1 LAAVLAVVAVVI
13 GFLRTPAL
21 EDGTF
26 QNFPG
31 SVVGEGVVTY
41 DLTTVGDVAY
51 VLSAKNTSRFPITL
65 VAAATD
71 GSTFTKSSVDLGEGQ
86 PINQAGVL
94 NPGDEVRFAV
104 HGSNP
109 GWSEPTEPTDCVP
122 FTSPVPSVVITYT
135 QLGVDRTATITAG
148 GRAVLRE
155 CNGHVHAT

>member
-1 LAAVLAVVAVVI
+1 LAAVLAVVAVAV

-41 DLTTVGDVAY
+41 ELTTVGDVTY
-51 VLSAKNTSRFPITL
+51 VLSAKNTSRFPLTL
-65 VAAATD
+65 VSAATD

-86 PINQAGVL
+86 PIDQAGVL

-104 HGSNP
+104 HGSLP
-109 GWSEPTEPTDCVP
+109 QSGPTEPTDCVP

-148 GRAVLRE
+148 GRAVVRE
-155 CNGHVHAT
+155 C